1 MMSDEYTQS
10 SIILV
15 IKILSKILWN
25 LSSDCIMIL

>member
-15 IKILSKILWN
+15 IKILSKILN
-25 LSSDCIMIL
+25 IMEFVV